1 MEYKIAAVSEKV
13 DTWTSSYGE
22 MKTYYV
28 KFEGQAEAIKIN
40 QKPDTP
46 APEVGQT
53 LTGDIVED
61 KFGKKFKK
69 AAKPGFTASTGN
81 ANLTMNNKPDHDSMY
96 RCNALNNAVAWCSA
110 VKQGDQ
116 SDVTMIANDFY
127 TWLKGENKGYEAA
140 KATAESLKTPV
151 AKVEVE
157 KTEEVFDGEEIN
169 LDDIPF

>member
-28 KFEGQAEAIKIN
+28 KFEGQTEAIKIN

-69 AAKPGFTASTGN
+69 QSAGFSGGSAGGSSKPI
-81 ANLTMNNKPDHDSMY
+81 DHDSMY
-96 RCNALNNAVAWCSA
+96 RCNALNNAAEVGGE
-110 VKQGDQ
+110 VQE
-116 SDVTMIANDFY
+116 VLANADKFY
-127 TWLKGENKGYEAA
+127 AWLKNENKGYEAA
-140 KATAESLKTPV
+140 KATAEAIK
-151 AKVEVE
+151 
-157 KTEEVFDGEEIN
+157 EEVAENQDTDEID